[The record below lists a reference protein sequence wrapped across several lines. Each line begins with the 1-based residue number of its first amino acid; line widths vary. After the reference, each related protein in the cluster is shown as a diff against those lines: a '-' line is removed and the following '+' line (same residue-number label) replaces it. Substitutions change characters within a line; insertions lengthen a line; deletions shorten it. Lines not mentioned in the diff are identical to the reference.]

1 MNHFFIAMRS
11 IDRVQGDFVPKKL
24 HRNIPMLYGL
34 AFFQCFM
41 VIVPVVVPFFA
52 SKGLS
57 LAEIFYL
64 QAVFATTIVLLE
76 APSGYFADI
85 LGRRSALLIGS
96 IVFGCGYF
104 LLNFADDFFSLMLF
118 EIALGVAFSLLSGAD
133 LALLY
138 DTQKALEAEENSEH
152 SNSIAHLGVT
162 KCIAE
167 ALGAL
172 LGGALALY
180 SFELMVLIQSAAAWM
195 CLVLAVFI
203 VEPPYRRSETVADR
217 VRIGEIL
224 RHLFS
229 SDPILR
235 QIIIAIPLYSLATFN
250 VIWLIQ
256 PYWEAQGLSLAVFGV
271 LWCLQSLTAAF
282 ATRYGFALERR
293 LGAAGALAIIGVLP
307 IVSQIGMAWFP
318 GWAGIAIALLLF
330 VGRGLKQVILVN
342 ALNRRV
348 PSEFRAT
355 ANSFTSFLFRLS
367 FIVSGPVIG
376 YIAEI
381 HGTSMALQLLGI
393 CYVIVFAVVMLP
405 LIQSV
410 KSLQQRVAA

>member
-1 MNHFFIAMRS
+1 MNPAK
-11 IDRVQGDFVPKKL
+11 GDFVPKKL
-24 HRNIPMLYGL
+24 HRNIPMIYGL

-41 VIVPVVVPFFA
+41 VIVPVIVPFFA

-85 LGRRSALLIGS
+85 FGRRNALLIGS
-96 IVFGCGYF
+96 IMHGLGYF
-104 LLNFADDFFSLMLF
+104 LLNLADDFISLMMF
-118 EIALGVAFSLLSGAD
+118 EITLGIAFSLLSGAD

-138 DTQKALEAEENSEH
+138 DTQQALEAEENSEH
-152 SNSIAHLGVT
+152 SKSIAHLGVT

-180 SFELMVLIQSAAAWM
+180 SFDLMVLIQSGSAWM
-195 CLVLAVFI
+195 CLLLALFI
-203 VEPPYRRSETVADR
+203 VEPPYRRDDSAAER
-217 VRIGEIL
+217 VQIMEIL

-235 QIIIAIPLYSLATFN
+235 QIILAIPLYSLATFN

-271 LWCLQSLTAAF
+271 LWCIQSLTAAL
-282 ATRYGFALERR
+282 ATRYGFALEQR
-293 LGAAGALAIIGVLP
+293 LGAVGALTIIGILP
-307 IVSQIGMAWFP
+307 IVSQFGMAWFP
-318 GWAGIAIALLLF
+318 GWIGIGIALLLF

-367 FIVSGPVIG
+367 FIVSGPVVG

-381 HGTSMALQLLGI
+381 YGIAMALQLLGI
-393 CYVIVFAVVMLP
+393 CYVIIFTVIMLP

>member
-1 MNHFFIAMRS
+1 MSSN
-11 IDRVQGDFVPKKL
+11 L
-24 HRNIPMLYGL
+24 HRNIPMIYGL

-41 VIVPVVVPFFA
+41 VIVPVIVPFFV

-76 APSGYFADI
+76 APSGYFAD
-85 LGRRSALLIGS
+85 LFGRRTALLIGS
-96 IVFGCGYF
+96 VIHGLGYF
-104 LLNFADDFFSLMLF
+104 LLTLADDFFSLMIF
-118 EIALGVAFSLLSGAD
+118 EITLGVAASLLSGAD

-138 DTQKALEAEENSEH
+138 DTQKALEAEENNEH
-152 SNSIAHLGVT
+152 SKSIAQLGVT

-172 LGGALALY
+172 LGGLLALY
-180 SFELMVLIQSAAAWM
+180 SFELMVAIQSAAAWM
-195 CLVLAVFI
+195 CLVLALFI
-203 VEPPYRRSETVADR
+203 VEPPYRGNGEAEN
-217 VRIGEIL
+217 RIRIIEIL
-224 RHLFS
+224 RHLFR

-256 PYWEAQGLSLAVFGV
+256 PYWEGLGLSLAVFGV
-271 LWCLQSLTAAF
+271 LWCVQSLTAAA
-282 ATRYGFALERR
+282 ATRYGFAVERR
-293 LGAAGALAIIGVLP
+293 LGAAGALAVIGILP
-307 IVSQIGMAWFP
+307 IISQFGMAWFP
-318 GWAGIAIALLLF
+318 GWIGISIALLLF
-330 VGRGLKQVILVN
+330 VVRGLKQVILIN

-376 YIAEI
+376 SIAELYGI
-381 HGTSMALQLLGI
+381 SIALQILGLFYI
-393 CYVIVFAVVMLP
+393 VIYAVVMMP

-410 KSLQQRVAA
+410 KSIQQRVAA

>member
-1 MNHFFIAMRS
+1 MS
-11 IDRVQGDFVPKKL
+11 EKL
-24 HRNIPMLYGL
+24 QRNIQLIYGL

-41 VIVPVVVPFFA
+41 VIVPVIVPFFA

-64 QAVFATTIVLLE
+64 QAVFATTIVIFE

-85 LGRRSALLIGS
+85 FGRRTALVIGS
-96 IVFGCGYF
+96 VIHGSGYF
-104 LLNFADDFFSLMLF
+104 MLIFADEFFTLMIF
-118 EIALGVAFSLLSGAD
+118 EIILGVAASLLSGAD

-138 DTQKALEAEENSEH
+138 DTRKALEDEESDEH
-152 SNSIAHLGVT
+152 SSAIAHIGVT

-180 SFELMVLIQSAAAWM
+180 SFDLMIIAQSVAAWM
-195 CLVLAVFI
+195 CLAFAVYI
-203 VEPPYRRSETVADR
+203 VEPPYRRSEEIAER
-217 VRIGEIL
+217 VRIIEIL
-224 RHLFS
+224 RHLLH

-235 QIIIAIPLYSLATFN
+235 QIVIAIPLYSLATFN
-250 VIWLIQ
+250 AIWLIQ

-271 LWCLQSLTAAF
+271 LWCAQSLTAAA
-282 ATRYGFALERR
+282 ATRFGFAVEKRF
-293 LGAAGALAIIGVLP
+293 GAITALTIIGLLP
-307 IVSQIGMAWFP
+307 IAAHFGMAWFQ

-330 VGRGLKQVILVN
+330 AGRGLKQVILVN

-355 ANSFTSFLFRLS
+355 ANSITSFLFRLS
-367 FIVSGPVIG
+367 FIVSGPVVG
-376 YIAEI
+376 YVAQLKGLEVTL
-381 HGTSMALQLLGI
+381 GLLGA
-393 CYVIVFAVVMLP
+393 CYIVVFAVVMLP
-405 LIQSV
+405 LINSV
-410 KSLQQRVAA
+410 RSIQQRVAA